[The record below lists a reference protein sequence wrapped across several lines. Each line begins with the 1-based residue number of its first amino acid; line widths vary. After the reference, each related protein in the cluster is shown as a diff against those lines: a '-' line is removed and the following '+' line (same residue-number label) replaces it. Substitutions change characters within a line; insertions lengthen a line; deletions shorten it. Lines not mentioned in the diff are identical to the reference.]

1 VLSSLVVAAVLLI
14 YFRAYEND
22 KPSIRNITVG
32 ISFGAERELSLEKH
46 KGLDRDKLD
55 ARISI
60 PQSNN
65 SVCTIGRDVNIR
77 FKNGLV
83 QSSNDTGGGTIA
95 IILWGQVQNVKE
107 ERGSPAQLKRD
118 DPALLL
124 REP

>member
-1 VLSSLVVAAVLLI
+1 LAH
-14 YFRAYEND
+14 FRAYEND

-32 ISFGAERELSLEKH
+32 ISFGAERDLSLEKH
-46 KGLDRDKLD
+46 EGLNRNKLE

-65 SVCTIGRDVNIR
+65 CICTIGRDVNIR

-83 QSSNDTGGGTIA
+83 QSANNTGGGTIA
-95 IILWGQVQNVKE
+95 IIIWGQVQNVKE

-118 DPALLL
+118 PALL
-124 REP
+124 RVP